1 MQAIRH
7 NRFYFDDGNAIF
19 RVEDTLFKV
28 HRSILTRNSPIFED
42 MFCIQSE
49 ELEGETDENPILL
62 ESTSSLGFASLL
74 ACIHPLTVGK
84 LDVMPAEQWVLVLDL
99 ASRWQFDAIRDVA
112 LKQLNAGLSH
122 GSPTLALQLAAA
134 HRHALDEYYWRVF
147 ALLCERSAA
156 LYPEEGEILGVCEAV
171 HISAIREK
179 LRGGAKGRAIFESAK
194 RIELTGDQQ
203 RMIRSEPQS
212 KPDPGA
218 FTPGQA
224 VWFVRS
230 HT

>member
-1 MQAIRH
+1 
-7 NRFYFDDGNAIF
+7 
-19 RVEDTLFKV
+19 
-28 HRSILTRNSPIFED
+28 
-42 MFCIQSE
+42 
-49 ELEGETDENPILL
+49 
-62 ESTSSLGFASLL
+62 
-74 ACIHPLTVGK
+74 
-84 LDVMPAEQWVLVLDL
+84 MPAEQWVLVLDL

-224 VWFVRS
+224 GQSKLTSSQSGSSGATLDRNIPQSTCQFVALKFDRAPNLLHQNCTAS
-230 HT
+230 FLPGWNKV